1 MLKDQDIIICTV
13 KKVEGT
19 TVFVD
24 IMGGGTGSIFFSE
37 IAAGRIRNVRDYVH
51 PNKLIVC
58 KVLKVHPDNIEL
70 SFRRVTA
77 KERETTIEKYEK
89 ENTLTK
95 ILKINTKNPEKII
108 EDIKKEMPLNE
119 FYDKAR
125 EDSKIIS
132 EFLPKN
138 EIDNISKIL
147 AEKREKEKIVR
158 KKFSLKTS
166 SESGLSDIK
175 HILKEPMEIRYLGSG
190 NFSISSKAKDFKE
203 AEQSLQKSISN
214 IEKKAKKKRAFFE
227 LKEK

>member
-1 MLKDQDIIICTV
+1 MLKDQDIVICTV
-13 KKVEGT
+13 KKIEGT
-19 TVFVD
+19 AIFVD
-24 IMGGGTGSIFFSE
+24 IIGDGTGSIFFSE
-37 IAAGRIRNVRDYVH
+37 IAAGRIRNIRDYVH

-77 KERETTIEKYEK
+77 KEKENTLEKYEK
-89 ENTLTK
+89 EKTLIK
-95 ILKINTKNPEKII
+95 ILKTNTANPEKII
-108 EDIKKEMPLNE
+108 EKIKKEMPLNE

-125 EDSKIIS
+125 ENSEIVSK
-132 EFLPKN
+132 FLPKD
-138 EIDNISKIL
+138 EIKKISKIL

-158 KKFSLKTS
+158 KKFSIKTH

-175 HILKEPMEIRYLGSG
+175 SILNEPLEIHYLGSG

-203 AEQSLQKSISN
+203 AEQALQKSLSS
-214 IEKKAKKKRAFFE
+214 IEKKAREKKAVFE